1 MRCRSWPRRMKRVR
15 RTEYLFF
22 FCHDGRFLDIEQML
36 HGVVRL
42 APLKQLYAVS
52 ILGGDEVPLTGEEL
66 DLVLSVPADHWV
78 DIDGMNT
85 SVLERLVR
93 SGLLLSDGDEEEL
106 VELRRRDEL
115 LSAGEWNLYGA
126 LYHFLTKWRD
136 VDVTGFGDGGAADE
150 LPPLTRMMVEEFVG
164 RHGRPP
170 EPFHAVDD
178 PLDVLALPLVRR
190 DGELYEVLDK
200 RKTTRAF
207 DRETP
212 MELEQLAIVLYHVF
226 GCHGYAPIIEDM
238 FTLKRTSP
246 SAGALHPI
254 EAYPLVANVEGLEP
268 GIYHYRSR
276 DHALELV
283 ARLEAAEANAVAS
296 EFMCRQTY
304 FGAASVSFVL
314 TARFYRSFWKYRRH
328 PKGYAALLMDAA
340 HLSQTLYLVCADLG
354 LGAFVTTAV
363 NAHNIEERLGLDGWS
378 EGVLAMAGCGPRAE
392 QRSPFEPEFA
402 PYVPRETSL

>member
-1 MRCRSWPRRMKRVR
+1 MKRVR
-15 RTEYLFF
+15 RSEYLFF

-36 HGVVRL
+36 RGVARL
-42 APLKQLYAVS
+42 APLRQLYAVS
-52 ILGGDEVPLTGEEL
+52 ILAGKEVPLTRKEL
-66 DLVLSVPADHWV
+66 DVVLSVPADQWIDV
-78 DIDGMNT
+78 DGMDET
-85 SVLERLVR
+85 MLDRLVGN
-93 SGLLLSDGDEEEL
+93 GLLLADGGNEEAAEF
-106 VELRRRDEL
+106 RRREEL

-136 VDVTGFGDGGAADE
+136 VDVIGLGDRGADE
-150 LPPLTRMMVEEFVG
+150 PPPLTKKIVEDFVD

-170 EPFHAVDD
+170 EPFHSVGS
-178 PLDVLALPLVRR
+178 PLDVYELPLVRR
-190 DGELYEVLDK
+190 NGDVYALLEK

-212 MELEQLAIVLYHVF
+212 LELEQLAIVLYHVF
-226 GCHGYAPIIEDM
+226 GCHGYAPIIGDL

-246 SAGALHPI
+246 SAGGLHPV
-254 EAYPLVANVEGLEP
+254 EVYPLVANVDGVNPGL
-268 GIYHYRSR
+268 YHYRSH
-276 DHALELV
+276 DHVLELIE
-283 ARLEAAEANAVAS
+283 RLESAEASALAS
-296 EFMCRQTY
+296 DFMCRQTY

-378 EGVLAMAGCGPRAE
+378 EGVLAMSGCGPRADR
-392 QRSPFEPEFA
+392 RSPFEPEFA
-402 PYVPRETSL
+402 PYVPRETTL

>member
-1 MRCRSWPRRMKRVR
+1 MKRIR

-22 FCHDGRFLDIEQML
+22 FCHDGRFLDIGQML
-36 HGVVRL
+36 RGSVRL
-42 APLKQLYAVS
+42 APLKQLYGVS
-52 ILGGDEVPLTGEEL
+52 ILAGTEVPITDEEL
-66 DLVLSVPADHWV
+66 DLVLSVPADQWV
-78 DIDGMNT
+78 AVDGVNAT
-85 SVLERLVR
+85 VVERLVR
-93 SGLLLSDGDEEEL
+93 SGLLLADGDAEEA
-106 VELRRRDEL
+106 VEFRRRDEL

-136 VDVTGFGDGGAADE
+136 VDVTGFGDGGGADD
-150 LPPLTRMMVEEFVG
+150 LPPLTRKMIEEFVD

-170 EPFHAVDD
+170 EPFHSVDD
-178 PLDVLALPLVRR
+178 PLEVRTLPLVQRS
-190 DGELYEVLDK
+190 GELYALLER

-207 DRETP
+207 DRDTP
-212 MELEQLAIVLYHVF
+212 MELEQLATVLYHVF

-254 EAYPLVANVEGLEP
+254 EAYPLVANVDGVDPGL
-268 GIYHYRSR
+268 YHYRSR
-276 DHALELV
+276 DHALELI
-283 ARLEAAEANAVAS
+283 ARLEAGEANALAS
-296 EFMCRQTY
+296 HFMCRQTY
-304 FGAASVSFVL
+304 FGRASVSFVL

-363 NAHNIEERLGLDGWS
+363 NAHTIEERLGLDGWS
-378 EGVLAMAGCGPRAE
+378 EGVLAMAGCGPRAAG
-392 QRSPFEPEFA
+392 RTPFEPDFA

>member
-1 MRCRSWPRRMKRVR
+1 MKRVR
-15 RTEYLFF
+15 RTEYVFF
-22 FCHDGRFLDIEQML
+22 FCHDGRFLDIGEML
-36 HGVVRL
+36 RGAVRL

-52 ILGGDEVPLTGEEL
+52 ILAGKEVPLTDEEL
-66 DLVLSVPADHWV
+66 DIVLSVPDDRWV
-78 DIDGMNT
+78 EVDGSNT
-85 SVLERLVR
+85 TVLERLVR
-93 SGLLLSDGDEEEL
+93 NGLLVADGDEEDVAEF
-106 VELRRRDEL
+106 RRRDGL

-136 VDVTGFGDGGAADE
+136 VDVTGLGDAGATDE
-150 LPPLTRMMVEEFVG
+150 LPPLTRKMIEEFIG

-170 EPFHAVDD
+170 EPFHAIDD
-178 PLDVLALPLVRR
+178 PLDVRALPLVRK
-190 DGELYEVLDK
+190 DGELYELLEK

-212 MELEQLAIVLYHVF
+212 MELDQLAIVLYHVF
-226 GCHGYAPIIEDM
+226 GCHGYAPIVGDL
-238 FTLKRTSP
+238 FSLKRTSP

-254 EAYPLVANVEGLEP
+254 EAYPLVANVAGLDP
-268 GIYHYRSR
+268 GLYHYRSR

-283 ARLEAAEANAVAS
+283 AGLDAAEANALAS
-296 EFMCRQTY
+296 RFMCRQTY

-378 EGVLAMAGCGPRAE
+378 EGVLAMAGCGPRAAG
-392 QRSPFEPEFA
+392 RGPFEPDFA
-402 PYVPRETSL
+402 PYVPRETQL

>member
-1 MRCRSWPRRMKRVR
+1 MRRVR
-15 RTEYLFF
+15 RSEYLLF

-36 HGVVRL
+36 RGVARL
-42 APLKQLYAVS
+42 APLRQLYAVS
-52 ILGGDEVPLTGEEL
+52 ILAGKEIPLTGGEL
-66 DLVLSVPADHWV
+66 DVVLSVPADHWIDV
-78 DIDGMNT
+78 DGMDT
-85 SVLERLVR
+85 TVLDRLVGN
-93 SGLLLSDGDEEEL
+93 GLLLAQGGDEEAAEF
-106 VELRRRDEL
+106 RRREEL

-136 VDVTGFGDGGAADE
+136 VDVIGLGDRGAE
-150 LPPLTRMMVEEFVG
+150 EPPPLTRKIVEGFVG

-170 EPFHAVDD
+170 EAFHSVAS
-178 PLDVLALPLVRR
+178 PLDVYELPLVRR
-190 DGELYEVLDK
+190 NGDFYSLLEK

-207 DRETP
+207 DRKTP
-212 MELEQLAIVLYHVF
+212 MELEQLAIILYHVF
-226 GCHGYAPIIEDM
+226 GCHGYAPIIGDL

-246 SAGALHPI
+246 SAGGLHPV
-254 EAYPLVANVEGLEP
+254 EVYPLVANVDGISPGL
-268 GIYHYRSR
+268 YHYRGR
-276 DHALELV
+276 DHVLELV
-283 ARLEAAEANAVAS
+283 ERLESAEANTLAS
-296 EFMCRQTY
+296 HFMCRQTY

-378 EGVLAMAGCGPRAE
+378 EGVLAMSGCGPRADR
-392 QRSPFEPEFA
+392 RSLFEPEFA
-402 PYVPRETSL
+402 PYVPGETPL

>member
-1 MRCRSWPRRMKRVR
+1 MKRIR
-15 RTEYLFF
+15 RTDYLFF
-22 FCHDGRFLDIEQML
+22 FCQDGRFLDIERVL
-36 HGVVRL
+36 RGVARP
-42 APLKQLYAVS
+42 APLRQLYAVS
-52 ILGGDEVPLTGEEL
+52 ILGGMEVPLSADDL
-66 DLVLSVPADHWV
+66 DLLLSVPADRWV
-78 DIDGMNT
+78 SVDGMRGDAI
-85 SVLERLVR
+85 ERLAR
-93 SGLLLSDGDEEEL
+93 DGLLLSDGDDDSFAEF
-106 VELRRRDEL
+106 RRRDERL
-115 LSAGEWNLYGA
+115 TEGQWNLYGA
-126 LYHFLTKWRD
+126 LHHFMTKWRD
-136 VDVTGFGDGGAADE
+136 VDLTGLGDGSGVDE
-150 LPPLTRMMVEEFVG
+150 LPPLTREMIEEFVG

-170 EPFHAVDD
+170 PAFHSIDT
-178 PLDVLALPLVRR
+178 PLDVRELPLVRR
-190 DGELYEVLDK
+190 EGDLYALLEK

-212 MELEQLAIVLYHVF
+212 MDLEQLAIVLYHVF
-226 GCHGYAPIIEDM
+226 GCHGYAPIIGDL

-246 SAGALHPI
+246 SAGSLHPI
-254 EAYPLVANVEGLEP
+254 EAYPLVANVEGLDP
-268 GIYHYRSR
+268 GLYHYRSQ

-283 ARLEAAEANAVAS
+283 SKVEAAEANALAS
-296 EFMCRQTY
+296 QFMCRQTY

-354 LGAFVTTAV
+354 LGAFVTAAV

>member
-1 MRCRSWPRRMKRVR
+1 MKRVR

-22 FCHDGRFLDIEQML
+22 FCHDGRFLDIGQML
-36 HGVVRL
+36 RGVVRL

-52 ILGGDEVPLTGEEL
+52 ILAGKEVPLTGEEL
-66 DLVLSVPADHWV
+66 DAVLSVPADHWV
-78 DIDGMNT
+78 DVHGMNT
-85 SVLERLVR
+85 TVLERLVR
-93 SGLLLSDGDEEEL
+93 NGLLVADGDEEEAL
-106 VELRRRDEL
+106 EFRRRDEL
-115 LSAGEWNLYGA
+115 LSASEWNLYGA

-136 VDVTGFGDGGAADE
+136 VDVTGLGDGGAADE
-150 LPPLTRMMVEEFVG
+150 LPPLTRKMIEDFVS

-178 PLDVLALPLVRR
+178 PLDVRALPLVRK
-190 DGELYEVLDK
+190 DGELYALLEK

-226 GCHGYAPIIEDM
+226 GCHGYAPIIGDM
-238 FTLKRTSP
+238 FSLKRTSP

-254 EAYPLVANVEGLEP
+254 EAYPLVANVDGLDP
-268 GIYHYRSR
+268 GLYHYRSQ

-283 ARLEAAEANAVAS
+283 ARLAAAEANRVAS
-296 EFMCRQTY
+296 HFMCRQTY

-328 PKGYAALLMDAA
+328 QKGYAALLMDAA

-378 EGVLAMAGCGPRAE
+378 EGVLAMAGCGPRASG
-392 QRSPFEPEFA
+392 RGPLEPDFA
-402 PYVPRETSL
+402 PYVPRETEL

>member
-1 MRCRSWPRRMKRVR
+1 MNRVR

-22 FCHDGRFLDIEQML
+22 FCHDGPFLDVGQML
-36 HGVVRL
+36 RGVLQL

-52 ILGGDEVPLTGEEL
+52 ILAGKEVPLTDEEL
-66 DLVLSVPADHWV
+66 DVVLSVPGDHWV
-78 DIDGMNT
+78 DVDGMNT
-85 SVLERLVR
+85 TMLERLVR
-93 SGLLLSDGDEEEL
+93 NGLLVADGDEEEA
-106 VELRRRDEL
+106 VEFRRRDEL

-136 VDVTGFGDGGAADE
+136 VDVTGLGDVGATDE
-150 LPPLTRMMVEEFVG
+150 LPPLTRRMIEDFVG

-178 PLDVLALPLVRR
+178 PLDVQALPLVQKE
-190 DGELYEVLDK
+190 GELYALLEK

-212 MELEQLAIVLYHVF
+212 MELEQLAIVLYQVF
-226 GCHGYAPIIEDM
+226 GCHGYAPIVGDL
-238 FTLKRTSP
+238 FSLKRTSP

-254 EAYPLVANVEGLEP
+254 EAYPLVANVDGVDPGL
-268 GIYHYRSR
+268 YHYRAR
-276 DHALELV
+276 DHVLELV
-283 ARLEAAEANAVAS
+283 ERLEGTGANALAS
-296 EFMCRQTY
+296 HFMCRQTY

-328 PKGYAALLMDAA
+328 QKGYAALLMDAA

-378 EGVLAMAGCGPRAE
+378 EGVLAMAGCGPRADR
-392 QRSPFEPEFA
+392 RSPFEPEFA
-402 PYVPRETSL
+402 PYIPRETSL